1 MLRFF
6 PAPRRDLADPEE
18 SLRKLEICVR
28 QSFPLGKMQGNDSSV
43 PVLLHSLR
51 QQFLRTTRYYR
62 NWRSHLLQHSL
73 HFVSF
78 RNFNANFGNTRTL
91 TAMLLR
97 RNFEVQNKYQ
107 LLSILTTIVP
117 FQYIFLSS
125 SGQT

>member
-62 NWRSHLLQHSL
+62 NWRSHFLQHSL

-91 TAMLLR
+91 AASLFSISL
-97 RNFEVQNKYQ
+97 FEDKEK
-107 LLSILTTIVP
+107 TK
-117 FQYIFLSS
+117 
-125 SGQT
+125 